1 MSVAFFIVTE
11 REIDGLD
18 TFVNGKAI
26 AGLGD
31 EALQAACTAAG
42 VRSVYDYVSADP
54 EELADFFDDEEL
66 DDSVEL
72 APEEWFAAE
81 EGLAWAVKL
90 IDYLEAHPE
99 AVEGSAEVREDLIEY
114 RAVFEALQAHGV
126 RWHFQVDF

>member
-1 MSVAFFIVTE
+1 MSVSFFIVTE

-26 AGLGD
+26 AGLSD

-42 VRSVYDYVSADP
+42 VGSIFDFVSADP
-54 EELADFFDDEEL
+54 EELADFLDDEAL
-66 DDSVEL
+66 DDSMEL

-81 EGLAWAVKL
+81 EGLAWTVKL
-90 IDYLEAHPE
+90 AAYLEAHPA
-99 AVEGSAEVREDLIEY
+99 AVDGSAEVLEDLAEY
-114 RAVFEALQAHGV
+114 RAVFEALQSHGV

>member
-26 AGLGD
+26 AGLSD
-31 EALQAACTAAG
+31 EVLQAACTAAG

-54 EELADFFDDEEL
+54 EELADFLDDEAL
-66 DDSVEL
+66 DDSMEL
-72 APEEWFAAE
+72 APEEWFTAA
-81 EGLAWAVKL
+81 EGLAWTMKL
-90 IDYLEAHPE
+90 TAHLEAHPA
-99 AVEGSAEVREDLIEY
+99 AVDGSAAVLADLAEY
-114 RAVFEALQAHGV
+114 RAVFEALQSHDV